1 MGDWLSKEALTWVSI
16 GSGLCLLF
24 GAVAVPWIVLKL
36 PKNAFSEVKRRPG
49 WLDQQ
54 PAVIRLPIRIF
65 KNVVALGLIIIGI
78 VMLVL
83 PGQGILAILL
93 GVMLGDF
100 PGKLRLQ
107 QWIVARPKVM
117 NSLNWLRRKFRKPP
131 LERPS
136 AKMAA

>member
-65 KNVVALGLIIIGI
+65 KNVLALALIVIGI

>member
-65 KNVVALGLIIIGI
+65 KNVLALAFIVIGI